1 MRGPHPPHHQKS
13 VFFCC
18 WFFQTPVVLFLSSK
32 SNAAQTLLKR
42 VPWVPVEKPFQAHLA
57 DFPGPLCWQVAA
69 VSPFFLSLKVF
80 RNKPRKHCNF
90 LVKTFRFQITIKETS
105 KIYIYICNFI
115 HDVKISKKQPLRRK
129 HHGGVPF

>member
-1 MRGPHPPHHQKS
+1 MTEGEGSPPTPSPKIS
-13 VFFCC
+13 VFFC

-69 VSPFFLSLKVF
+69 VSFFFLVSQGVSKQTKKALQLFGKDLSF
-80 RNKPRKHCNF
+80 SNHYQRN
-90 LVKTFRFQITIKETS
+90 IKN
-105 KIYIYICNFI
+105 IYMQFY
-115 HDVKISKKQPLRRK
+115 P
-129 HHGGVPF
+129 